1 MQRAQRPH
9 PAAPTINRS
18 GILEA
23 KTLAEAA
30 APGDGG
36 IEREAGEDAAEASE
50 TGGVEEQGWTRI
62 SFLKTIYVSFIAC
75 TIRA

>member
-9 PAAPTINRS
+9 PAAPTINRGG

-30 APGDGG
+30 APGDGW

-50 TGGVEEQGWTRI
+50 TGGV
-62 SFLKTIYVSFIAC
+62 
-75 TIRA
+75 